1 MWITIRN
8 VRKNSLSTCG
18 QTVHNEYDVINTIQ
32 FVPISKDKKVCCL

>member
-1 MWITIRN
+1 MWITIEN

-18 QTVHNEYDVINTIQ
+18 QTVYNEYDVINIIH